1 MHVRHAEGI
10 FQHILWLIRDEVEH
24 LLQAAFP
31 DCLRQ
36 LIDMMAAASE
46 QKDDARM
53 GAQALRAGEHGLEFV
68 RAPEISRIA
77 NDEASFE
84 SPLSSQRIVSMR
96 NRAKFLIISPGRDHM
111 YAFAAYPARFHSFRH
126 QASDD
131 HVGLRSP

>member
-36 LIDMMAAASE
+36 LIDM
-46 QKDDARM
+46 M

-96 NRAKFLIISPGRDHM
+96 NRAKFLIISPVRDHM